1 MLLGRRVV
9 GWLEL
14 ERKRQTDLVTMK
26 DPYRQLWSFPLRT
39 CFCVFGPTTDDV
51 ASRPLARHKRITR

>member
-1 MLLGRRVV
+1 MMLMGRRMV
-9 GWLEL
+9 GWLAGVL
-14 ERKRQTDLVTMK
+14 RQTDLVTMK